1 MVEEETSGGSRRFAF
16 WAGLLGLAAEVPW
29 FLLNNPAFL
38 AQQASAGAGPW
49 AWDKL
54 ATTLGGGMLLSAGL
68 GNVLMP
74 EDELASLW
82 SNFSCA
88 MGVAVMFGAAI
99 CSSMGSAVG
108 GFQFLIYGACI
119 FCAGLFL
126 RGGGVEGNTEKPR
139 RAVKHGGRILP
150 SATGVLVALL
160 AAVAIPPYAGIPLAI
175 TLLLAVVGMAWP
187 LRGGRGGKLL
197 LAAALFPLVVA
208 GVAVLAR
215 LIISGI
221 L

>member
-1 MVEEETSGGSRRFAF
+1 MVEEETSGGRRRFAF

-68 GNVLMP
+68 GHVLMP

-126 RGGGVEGNTEKPR
+126 RGGGAEGNTEKPR
-139 RAVKHGGRILP
+139 RMVKHGGRILP
-150 SATGVLVALL
+150 SATGILVALL
-160 AAVAIPPYAGIPLAI
+160 AAVAIPNAGIPLAI
-175 TLLLAVVGMAWP
+175 TLLLAVVGMTWP
-187 LRGGRGGKLL
+187 LRGSRIGKLL
-197 LAAALFPLVVA
+197 LAAALLPLVFA
-208 GVAVLAR
+208 GAAVLTY
-215 LIISGI
+215 LFISGV